1 MSFRPCPSPPAGRP
15 VLFQTWQQTLATAP
29 LPPGARGSFGTE
41 IGRFLRY
48 CEILQ
53 APVTSSRARS
63 YLARI
68 PVPAARPLA
77 RQALRW
83 FFQTARRSAAQSAP

>member
-1 MSFRPCPSPPAGRP
+1 MSFLTCPPPSAGRP
-15 VLFQTWQQTLATAP
+15 VLFLNWQQALATSQ
-29 LPPGARGSFGTE
+29 LSPGARGAFATE
-41 IGRFLRY
+41 ISRFLRY

-53 APVTSSRARS
+53 APVNYQRARS

-68 PVPAARPLA
+68 PVPSARPIA

-83 FFQTARRSAAQSAP
+83 FFQTAQQASVRPRP

>member
-1 MSFRPCPSPPAGRP
+1 MSFLPCPPPSAGRP
-15 VLFQTWQQTLATAP
+15 VFFLNWQQALATAP
-29 LPPGARGSFGTE
+29 LSPGARGSLATE

-53 APVTSSRARS
+53 APVTYPRARA

-68 PVPAARPLA
+68 PVPSARPIA

-83 FFQTARRSAAQSAP
+83 FFHAAHQTAAPE